1 LSDQK
6 RLHNFLYH
14 SAIFD
19 RLGLIA
25 QNGLT
30 TPRKHGF
37 ETDYDMPYYSQKFPD
52 RLYLW
57 ETEDAALNWAIDMGL
72 VALRFPREV
81 IRANHLVR
89 DRAFPG
95 SRRRFFPGWYVDAT
109 VPGASLQACEGAEW
123 NDRLGRV
130 VAVSWI
136 PLMTVKKPTHRTDLP

>member
-1 LSDQK
+1 MSDQK

-14 SAIFD
+14 AAIFD

-72 VALRFPREV
+72 VALRFPRKI
-81 IRANHLVR
+81 IRTNQLVR

-95 SRRRFFPGWYVDAT
+95 FRRRFFPGWYVDAT
-109 VPGASLQACEGAEW
+109 VLGTSLEACEEAEW
-123 NDRLGRV
+123 NERLERV

-136 PLMTVKKPTHRTDLP
+136 PLVTVKQPTHRTDLP